1 MAEEKVKKREWVKN
15 AAIIFL
21 SIMLVMTFF
30 SNTFLLRSLPEV
42 STQYVSSGTINTKI
56 RGSGTVAANQTYD
69 VTIDQNRKVDSVLV
83 KVGQKVEAGDVLFTL
98 QEGDSKELE
107 EAKETLDSMERDYRI
122 ALLKA
127 SAGKYDSE
135 NDSVTEAYNK
145 YYEASQKVDELR
157 RNAGI
162 YNGSVN
168 EKKKALD
175 DAVAEQLTAEK
186 SLAATKAE
194 ISKVSSDFESV
205 LYDIDTYNSLLSEAQ
220 RNLNSAMDE
229 LDKAIKARDAIEDK
243 ESDEYKK
250 AQEKVESLT
259 KAVDSWNNA
268 VNDYQTKLQQ
278 AQSRLNDIK
287 NSNQEAY
294 NKYEAAKND
303 YDTKTEAR
311 AYAERQYEEA
321 KEKYGEYNTDYSSY
335 QSAVETRD
343 SLYKAWQD
351 AKEALMNKLEQE
363 KINDQVQAIEFEAT
377 KEKIAKQRKVVEDLS
392 GNNGGN
398 EVTAKTAGT
407 ISEINVK
414 AGGEAA
420 SGTPLAT
427 IELTDRGY
435 TVSISATAEQA
446 KKVSVGDTAEVS
458 SYWWGSEIKAVLD
471 SIKNDPSSGGKS
483 KLLIF
488 TVSGDVE
495 PGTNISLSI
504 GQKSQNYDSIVPKSA
519 VRSDT
524 NGKFVLVLTEKPS
537 PIGNRYVATRVD
549 VQVLAEDDVSAAVT
563 GLSYGDY
570 VITTSSKPI
579 EAGTLVRMAEGA

>member
-21 SIMLVMTFF
+21 SIMLVLTFF

-98 QEGDSKELE
+98 QEGDSSDLE
-107 EAKETLDSMERDYRI
+107 AAKEALANAELDYQI
-122 ALLKA
+122 KLLEAMKDKGDSSA
-127 SAGKYDSE
+127 SSSAQAAYD
-135 NDSVTEAYNK
+135 AW
-145 YYEASQKVDELR
+145 
-157 RNAGI
+157 
-162 YNGSVN
+162 
-168 EKKKALD
+168 KKAKSNESYVYAGYK
-175 DAVAEQLTAEK
+175 AVSE
-186 SLAATKAE
+186 ATKARNE
-194 ISKVSSDFESV
+194 AKQHLVVLAGGEDKLSGIVSLKE
-205 LYDIDTYNSLLSEAQ
+205 LLSEAKK
-220 RNLNSAMDE
+220 NLSEAEKEVARISADP
-229 LDKAIKARDAIEDK
+229 DYTNP
-243 ESDEYKK
+243 ESPNHEGAVAKYN
-250 AQEKVESLT
+250 AAVET
-259 KAVDSWNNA
+259 KNAWQAAVTE
-268 VNDYQTKLQQ
+268 YQTKLAAFGVPETEYNILYDKYVLAEQNAAAAEAKYGSVTKSDYDSAVAELSQ
-278 AQSRLNDIK
+278 AE
-287 NSNQEAY
+287 EAY
-294 NKYEAAKND
+294 NSAIKALR
-303 YDTKTEAR
+303 TEQNNEDIQKKIDALN
-311 AYAERQYEEA
+311 ES
-321 KEKYGEYNTDYSSY
+321 KE
-335 QSAVETRD
+335 Q
-343 SLYKAWQD
+343 
-351 AKEALMNKLEQE
+351 KELEKLRKKVQE
-363 KINDQVQAIEFEAT
+363 
-377 KEKIAKQRKVVEDLS
+377 LS
-392 GNNGGN
+392 GGDMGN
-398 EVTAKTAGT
+398 EVVAKTAGT

-471 SIKNDPSSGGKS
+471 SIKNDPSSGGKN
-483 KLLIF
+483 KLLVF

-495 PGTNISLSI
+495 PGTNVSLSI